1 MYRFLFLRIT
11 YYVCKARGK
20 NSSANGSIRK
30 ILEKYAD
37 ISATPSRDVVDL

>member
-11 YYVCKARGK
+11 YKARGK